1 MESNFP
7 INILN
12 AFGKANFFFSQEN
25 NEEIKISI
33 FTTVLIVKCK
43 YKIDKIK
50 NKSLISF
57 VRKLLDKLSFIKLM
71 NSFSYENN
79 GLCGQIKLMFNKSLL
94 GIIYFFFFFLGGGII
109 YFSRLLKVFCFS
121 ILFFSLYHR
130 GNVWNLESSTHLPKD
145 KEVIK
150 SSLVFQLHLSNP
162 ECNQSIN

>member
-94 GIIYFFFFFLGGGII
+94 GIIYFFFFFFGGGNH
-109 YFSRLLKVFCFS
+109 LLFKTVESF
-121 ILFFSLYHR
+121 LFFNFVFFPVSQRKCLEFREFHSPAQRQR
-130 GNVWNLESSTHLPKD
+130 GNQKQFGFSTPS
-145 KEVIK
+145 IK
-150 SSLVFQLHLSNP
+150 P
-162 ECNQSIN
+162 RM